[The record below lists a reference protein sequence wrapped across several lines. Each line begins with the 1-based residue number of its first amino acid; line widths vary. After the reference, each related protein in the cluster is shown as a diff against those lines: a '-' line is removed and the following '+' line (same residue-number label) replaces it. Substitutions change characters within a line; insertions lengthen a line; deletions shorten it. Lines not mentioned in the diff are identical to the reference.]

1 MFKQVVGCYLWPLAA
16 LPSLGFSSALAFSV
30 VLVSSF
36 EEALVSLSF
45 DELLPVQK
53 RKRRQRFITKAAALK
68 HPIKTDLVF
77 ESAAKLLNCVNWYF
91 HK

>member
-1 MFKQVVGCYLWPLAA
+1 MLKQVVGCYLCPLAA
-16 LPSLGFSSALAFSV
+16 IPSLGFSSALVFSI

-53 RKRRQRFITKAAALK
+53 RKRRQRFITKAAASK
-68 HPIKTDLVF
+68 HLIKTDLVF

>member
-1 MFKQVVGCYLWPLAA
+1 MLKQVVGCYLCPLAA
-16 LPSLGFSSALAFSV
+16 IPSLGFSSALAFSV

-53 RKRRQRFITKAAALK
+53 RKRSQRFITKAAASK